1 MGVSMTTVSLRLPDD
16 LLKETE
22 SRAKILHIPRAEY
35 IRRAIAAMN
44 QETLIQKRR
53 ERLMKISQR
62 VSAESM
68 SVNAEFDAIEND
80 PRA

>member
-1 MGVSMTTVSLRLPDD
+1 MSTVSIRLPDD

-35 IRRAIAAMN
+35 IRRAIVAMN
-44 QETLIQKRR
+44 NEMLAQKRR

-62 VSAESM
+62 ASAESRK
-68 SVNAEFDAIEND
+68 VNAEFDSIEGD
-80 PRA
+80 FGA

>member
-1 MGVSMTTVSLRLPDD
+1 MTTVSIRLPDD

-22 SRAKILHIPRAEY
+22 SRAKVLHIPRAEY

-44 QETLIQKRR
+44 HEILTQKRR
-53 ERLMKISQR
+53 EHLMKISQR

-68 SVNAEFDAIEND
+68 KVNAEFDAIEND
-80 PRA
+80 PCA

>member
-1 MGVSMTTVSLRLPDD
+1 MTTVSLRMPDD

-22 SRAKILHIPRAEY
+22 NRAKVLHIPRAEY
-35 IRRAIAAMN
+35 IRRAIVAMN

-53 ERLMKISQR
+53 EHLMKISQR

-68 SVNAEFDAIEND
+68 KVNAEFDAIESD